1 MVMAHTFKILCP
13 TDFSECSLNAIEYAC
28 RLGEKYEANLVLFH
42 VLNREDYLKLSPS
55 DTEGKY
61 QEEFVLQK
69 LRNLQKTVLEE
80 SSTKGLKGCQ
90 IAFKEGKIVQG
101 TLSYA
106 EEINA
111 GLIVVGTEGMNELRE
126 TIIGSRSS
134 RLVEQSDRDVLVVP
148 RRVFFKT
155 PRKLVFASD
164 YLEEDKLAI
173 QKVVE
178 WATFFDAEIDLV
190 HISSSQKAIEKA
202 LHLTMIEEVKPF
214 LRYDKVNFVLKS
226 FRDDLALGLENYLQ
240 VAKGDILVTLSKKK
254 SFFDQIFSKNLSK
267 KMSYFIY
274 KPLWVIKS
282 F

>member
-1 MVMAHTFKILCP
+1 MVMAYTFTILCP

-28 RLGEKYEANLVLFH
+28 RLGEKYQANLVLFH

-101 TLSYA
+101 TLTYA

-126 TIIGSRSS
+126 TIIGSRCS

-148 RRVFFKT
+148 RRVLFKT

-267 KMSYFIY
+267 KMSYFIN

>member
-1 MVMAHTFKILCP
+1 MEQTFTILCP

-28 RLGEKYEANLVLFH
+28 RIGEKYQANLVLFH

-69 LRNLQKTVLEE
+69 LKNLQKTVLEE
-80 SSTKGLKGCQ
+80 SLAKGLKDCQ
-90 IAFKEGKIVQG
+90 VALKEGKIVQG
-101 TLSYA
+101 TLDFA
-106 EEINA
+106 DEIKA

-126 TIIGSRSS
+126 NIIGSRSS
-134 RLVEQSDRDVLVVP
+134 RLVELSDRDILVVP
-148 RRVFFKT
+148 RRVFFKN

-202 LHLTMIEEVKPF
+202 LHQTMIDEIKPF
-214 LRYDKVNFVLKS
+214 VRYEKINFVLKS

-240 VAKGDILVTLSKKK
+240 VAKGDILVTLSRKK

-267 KMSYFIY
+267 KMSYFIN

>member
-1 MVMAHTFKILCP
+1 MAHTFTILCP

-28 RLGEKYEANLVLFH
+28 RLGEKYAANLVLFH

-80 SSTKGLKGCQ
+80 SSSKGLRGCQ
-90 IAFKEGKIVQG
+90 IAIKEGKIVQG

-214 LRYDKVNFVLKS
+214 VRYDKVNFVLKS

-267 KMSYFIY
+267 KMSYFIN

>member
-1 MVMAHTFKILCP
+1 MEQTFTILCP
-13 TDFSECSLNAIEYAC
+13 TDFSECSLNAIEYAS
-28 RLGEKYEANLVLFH
+28 RLGEKYQANLVLFH

-69 LRNLQKTVLEE
+69 LKNLQKTVLEE
-80 SSTKGLKGCQ
+80 SLAKGLKDCQ
-90 IAFKEGKIVQG
+90 VALKEGKIVQG
-101 TLSYA
+101 TLDFA
-106 EEINA
+106 KEINA

-134 RLVEQSDRDVLVVP
+134 RLVEQSDRDILVVP

-178 WATFFDAEIDLV
+178 WASFFDAEIDFV
-190 HISSSQKAIEKA
+190 HISSSQKTTEKA

-214 LRYDKVNFVLKS
+214 VRYDKVNFVLKS

-240 VAKGDILVTLSKKK
+240 VAKGDMLVTLSKKK

-267 KMSYFIY
+267 KMSYFIN

>member
-1 MVMAHTFKILCP
+1 MAHTFTILCP

-148 RRVFFKT
+148 KRVFFKT

-226 FRDDLALGLENYLQ
+226 FRDNLALGLENYLQ

-267 KMSYFIY
+267 KMSYFIN

>member
-1 MVMAHTFKILCP
+1 MEQTFTILCP

-28 RLGEKYEANLVLFH
+28 RIGEKYQANLVLFH

-61 QEEFVLQK
+61 QEEFVFQK
-69 LRNLQKTVLEE
+69 LKNIQKTVLEE
-80 SSTKGLKGCQ
+80 SLAKGLKDCQ
-90 IAFKEGKIVQG
+90 VALKEGKIVQG
-101 TLSYA
+101 TLDFSD
-106 EEINA
+106 EIKA

-126 TIIGSRSS
+126 NIIGSRSS
-134 RLVEQSDRDVLVVP
+134 RLVELSDRDILVVP
-148 RRVFFKT
+148 RRVFFKN

-202 LHLTMIEEVKPF
+202 LHQTMIDEIKPF
-214 LRYDKVNFVLKS
+214 VRYEKINFVLKS

-240 VAKGDILVTLSKKK
+240 VAKGDILVTLSRKK

-267 KMSYFIY
+267 KMSYFIN

>member
-1 MVMAHTFKILCP
+1 MAHTFKILCP